1 MHNKARGKRTR
12 FLNYNGTCAHGK
24 SRSLSWRLVFFPP
37 PPSFT
42 TYSQPFDLTKRHV
55 ARVEERRIFEPRY
68 LSRIKSKDQQFSLSL
83 SLFLAISLYLKIYI
97 YRERKI
103 DIYWVIRKVILVFFS
118 QQITFH
124 SIVNNRIQQ
133 IHSCRKFSS
142 CYFILS
148 SSALTV
154 LLKHT
159 KNTIAHEIERTFL
172 ANKPTKYQC
181 SRNT

>member
-1 MHNKARGKRTR
+1 MRARKVTLTIMAPCI
-12 FLNYNGTCAHGK
+12 F
-24 SRSLSWRLVFFPP
+24 SS
-37 PPSFT
+37 PSFLHDLFT
-42 TYSQPFDLTKRHV
+42 ALRFNQETRREGRGTSYFWTSLFITYQKQGST
-55 ARVEERRIFEPRY
+55 I
-68 LSRIKSKDQQFSLSL
+68 LSL
-83 SLFLAISLYLKIYI
+83 SFSFSCNFTLLEDIYI

-154 LLKHT
+154 LLKHA